1 MHERE
6 CELYRRINLTFYHS
20 GSIRS
25 SFELIVNTQPT
36 SDYPERYILNKI
48 NVFYN
53 MLLLFKDCCKIYRK
67 RMKYLEFVRES
78 ELMIGWIKHCYLT
91 LIQSVTASK
100 HSERNIT
107 HDEVADTLKCLAEL
121 EGFSELELFAI

>member
-1 MHERE
+1 
-6 CELYRRINLTFYHS
+6 
-20 GSIRS
+20 
-25 SFELIVNTQPT
+25 
-36 SDYPERYILNKI
+36 
-48 NVFYN
+48 
-53 MLLLFKDCCKIYRK
+53 
-67 RMKYLEFVRES
+67 MKYLEFVRES

-107 HDEVADTLKCLAEL
+107 HDEVADTSKCLAEL